1 MASQP
6 TMPQQQSMQPQQQS
20 SLPPNLSQSVNIQP
34 QPNPS
39 QMLVSPHPQQFD
51 AQQMQQQPP
60 QQHMQPQQLPP
71 PQQPPPQQQQPQQ
84 QLGGAGTQPGSPD
97 GQTDGGGI
105 THEQLKQMLQ
115 HQLEYYFSR

>member
-1 MASQP
+1 MGTQP
-6 TMPQQQSMQPQQQS
+6 TMAQPQSMQPQQ
-20 SLPPNLSQSVNIQP
+20 PPNLSQPVSIQP

-39 QMLVSPHPQQFD
+39 QMLVSPHPQQQFD

-60 QQHMQPQQLPP
+60 QQQHLQ
-71 PQQPPPQQQQPQQ
+71 QQPPPQQLPQQPQQ
-84 QLGGAGTQPGSPD
+84 PPQTQPQLGAGGNTQPGSPD
-97 GQTDGGGI
+97 GQAEGGI